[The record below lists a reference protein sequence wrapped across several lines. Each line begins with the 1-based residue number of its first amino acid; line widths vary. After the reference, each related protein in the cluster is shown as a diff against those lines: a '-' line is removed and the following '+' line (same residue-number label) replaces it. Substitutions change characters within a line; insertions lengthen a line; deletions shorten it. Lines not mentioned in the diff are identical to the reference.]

1 MFEELSLV
9 RMASA
14 MARHATARHSVI
26 AENVANADTPGYRAR
41 DVQGFSEYV
50 NEPFTA
56 RATRAGH
63 SGVQSTRAPIMRINV
78 MQDDGVEAS
87 ANGNSVSLE
96 REMVK
101 SVETQGQHALAT
113 TIYRKV
119 HDMMRLSLGRGR

>member
-41 DVQGFSEYV
+41 DVKAFSEYV
-50 NEPFTA
+50 NEPFTPQ
-56 RATRAGH
+56 ATRPGH
-63 SGVQSTRAPIMRINV
+63 MAFGAQGGGLNVEKIFDPMSQASG
-78 MQDDGVEAS
+78 
-87 ANGNSVSLE
+87 NGNAVSLE
-96 REMVK
+96 SEMLK
-101 SVETQGQHALAT
+101 SVEAQGQHALAT

-119 HDMMRLSLGRGR
+119 HDLMRMGLGRGG